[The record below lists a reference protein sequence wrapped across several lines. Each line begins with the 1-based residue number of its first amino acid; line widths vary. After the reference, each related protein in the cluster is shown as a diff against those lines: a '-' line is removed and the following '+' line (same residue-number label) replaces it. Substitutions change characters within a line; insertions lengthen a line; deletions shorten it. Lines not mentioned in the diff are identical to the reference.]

1 MISLHD
7 KRMGRVVKVQRPN
20 HLDDPHVHHPYLASS
35 LPSSLPFSHRYS
47 YRIETELS
55 NQIHNMVRTK
65 SSSSDIDIDI
75 DDIKPST
82 TSKTA
87 KGNGAKWSGEDRRL
101 LFVYVEKYG
110 AGNWTAAANLV
121 PGKTSKQV
129 RVDVLSGFWRQR
141 LTLFSVE
148 ISGCTSFDVI
158 RVLADV

>member
-1 MISLHD
+1 MISPND
-7 KRMGRVVKVQRPN
+7 QRMGHLVKVQRPN
-20 HLDDPHVHHPYLASS
+20 HLDNPHVHHPHLVSS
-35 LPSSLPFSHRYS
+35 LSSTLSFSHRYS
-47 YRIETELS
+47 Y
-55 NQIHNMVRTK
+55 QIKTYLLDQTHDMVRTQ
-65 SSSSDIDIDI
+65 STPSDFDI

-82 TSKTA
+82 TTKTV